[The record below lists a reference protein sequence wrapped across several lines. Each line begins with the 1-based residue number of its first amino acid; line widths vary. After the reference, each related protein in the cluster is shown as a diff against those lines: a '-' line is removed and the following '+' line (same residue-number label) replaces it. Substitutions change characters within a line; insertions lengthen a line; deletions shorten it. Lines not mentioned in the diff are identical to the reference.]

1 MTRVLHTET
10 RAAPTQSLTPA
21 GRFMLQRKCACED
34 SAGTKAGCEACS
46 KKSLSLQRST
56 RNSQSELRS
65 SEGVPPIVHDVLRS
79 PGTPLDTVTRAFM
92 EPRFGHDFSR
102 VRTNASRLSQSEL
115 TVSPAN
121 DPLEQEADRL
131 AENALRIPLSSPSAR
146 STQWAG
152 ADFSRVR
159 IHTDARAADSTRA
172 VYAKAYTIGQDIVFG
187 PGRYA
192 PGTEAGRKLL
202 AHELAH
208 TIQQSDSGT
217 AATASLQRT
226 LNDGHDLQSPRFA
239 GDLVLEA
246 CFDEEDFLQSGKRGP
261 AVEKLQQALID
272 AGFPLPEFGVDGIFE
287 SETQTAVRN
296 YQRARKLGIDG
307 IVGPITMGALD
318 AEFPAPGPP
327 AAPAPT
333 PSKPSPSPGLPFGI
347 RLPTGLR
354 QLDPVE
360 EAIARGVYGN
370 SLIFGRIFLSD
381 ALGGGGGRPFTLH
394 VPSLVPGVSGVTVIN
409 IGPGAY
415 ATPGSNPSLL
425 IHELAHSWQSQHHP
439 DPAFYMANSL
449 ASQAGA
455 SGAGASAY
463 CYIPGKWFGLYGA
476 EQIAQQVEKGEA
488 PIISHV
494 GAASPGGIDGANIA
508 SLAVPRWETRG
519 SPGVKC

>member
-10 RAAPTQSLTPA
+10 KAAPTQSLTPV
-21 GRFMLQRKCACED
+21 GRFVLQRKCACED

-102 VRTNASRLSQSEL
+102 VRINASRLSQSEL
-115 TVSPAN
+115 TVSSAN
-121 DPLEQEADRL
+121 DPLEQEADAL
-131 AENALRIPLSSPSAR
+131 GESALRIPLSSPSAR
-146 STQWAG
+146 STQWAR

-172 VYAKAYTIGQDIVFG
+172 VNAKAYTVGQDIVFG

-208 TIQQSDSGT
+208 TIQQSGRGSPVT
-217 AATASLQRT
+217 ARLQRK

-246 CFDEEDFLQSGKRGP
+246 CFDEERFLQFGSRGP
-261 AVEKLQQALID
+261 AVEKLQQGLID
-272 AGFPLPEFGVDGIFE
+272 AGFPLPMFGVDGIFE

-296 YQRARKLGIDG
+296 YQRAHTLGVDG
-307 IVGPITMGALD
+307 IVGPITMGSLD
-318 AEFPAPGPP
+318 AQFPAPGPP
-327 AAPAPT
+327 APAPPT
-333 PSKPSPSPGLPFGI
+333 PSKPSPAPRLPFGI

-354 QLDPVE
+354 GLDPVE
-360 EAIARGVYGN
+360 ETIARGVYGN

-381 ALGGGGGRPFTLH
+381 ALGGGGRPFTLY
-394 VPSLVPGVSGVTVIN
+394 VPTPVPGISGGTVIN
-409 IGPGAY
+409 IGPSAY
-415 ATPGSNPSLL
+415 ATPGSNAPLL
-425 IHELAHSWQSQHHP
+425 IHELAHSWQSQHHTN
-439 DPAFYMANSL
+439 PAFYMANSL
-449 ASQAGA
+449 ASQAA
-455 SGAGASAY
+455 ATAAGASAY
-463 CYIPGKWFGLYGA
+463 CYIPGKWFGFYGA

-494 GAASPGGIDGANIA
+494 ASASPGGVDLANIA
-508 SLAVPRWETRG
+508 SLALPHWEKSG